1 MNYADTDLKASAQR
15 GTGVKPRRGASVLLA
30 LISIMALS
38 FIPYLWQPVPISPAN
53 AVEIQ
58 FSLSTPWPA
67 ADGIM
72 PRTGAFLLRHAAAPV
87 LVYSDSRGRVRWM
100 VKGSPELSPLLGCKA
115 LNLPFLAL
123 DVNGDLDDDLI
134 LVSDDRLIY
143 VYDGRR
149 GVQLGVTDW
158 FAESFRSPPS
168 GTLTSP
174 WGLLTASHSS
184 GGKLAAYRGVPVEV
198 LRREAYFNGRTLGPG
213 SFSDCN
219 GDGTED
225 YVVGTDD
232 GKVVWIDGTSGEL
245 NVVDVFSLSLAAEP
259 AIGGSALQLR
269 ATIPSVDVTQDGTG
283 EWILLSRQG
292 RLLVF
297 DPEQGVLVHHFQLD
311 DPGPLPP
318 ASYPGPLIADLNL
331 DGSPEIIVARVT
343 GGIYAFTISGGARSS
358 LTELWSSDLVGSL
371 SSEPALVDLN
381 GDMVP
386 ELVATNTD
394 GELIVMDGRDG
405 KLLYRIRLG
414 AQGPP
419 LVVDSDH
426 DGDLEI
432 VIPTRS
438 SWAVVSTSAM
448 SSPAAE
454 WRQWRGQ
461 GNRSGIYVAAMA
473 PSTKPWPSIL
483 ILVLVAI
490 FSAAFGIRSWT
501 Q

>member
-1 MNYADTDLKASAQR
+1 M
-15 GTGVKPRRGASVLLA
+15 
-30 LISIMALS
+30 
-38 FIPYLWQPVPISPAN
+38 
-53 AVEIQ
+53 
-58 FSLSTPWPA
+58 
-67 ADGIM
+67 
-72 PRTGAFLLRHAAAPV
+72 TGAFLNRNAAAPV

-100 VKGSPELSPLLGCKA
+100 VKGNPELSPLLGCKA
-115 LNLPFLAL
+115 LNLPFLAI
-123 DVNGDLDDDLI
+123 DVNGDSDDDLI
-134 LVSDDRLIY
+134 LVSGDRLIY

-184 GGKLAAYRGVPVEV
+184 GGKLAAYRGVSVEV

-219 GDGTED
+219 GDGMED
-225 YVVGTDD
+225 YVIGTDD
-232 GKVVWIDGTSGEL
+232 GKVAWIDGTSGQL
-245 NVVDVFSLSLAAEP
+245 NIVDVFSLSLAAEP
-259 AIGGSALQLR
+259 AIGGTALQLR
-269 ATIPSVDVTQDGTG
+269 AAIPSVDVTQDGTG

-297 DPEQGVLVHHFQLD
+297 DPERGELVYQVQLD
-311 DPGPLPP
+311 DSGPLPP
-318 ASYPGPLIADLNL
+318 TSYPGPVIADLNL

-343 GGIYAFTISGGARSS
+343 GRIYAFTISDGARGS
-358 LTELWSSDLVGSL
+358 LTELWSSDQGGSL
-371 SSEPALVDLN
+371 IVEPALVDLN
-381 GDMVP
+381 GDLVP

-405 KLLYRIRLG
+405 KLLYRIGLG
-414 AQGPP
+414 ATGPP

-432 VIPTRS
+432 VIPAQS
-438 SWAVVSTSAM
+438 SWAVVSTSAL

-461 GNRSGIYVAAMA
+461 GSRSGIYVAAMA
-473 PSTKPWPSIL
+473 RSAKPWPSII
-483 ILVLVAI
+483 ILVLVAM